1 MKSVRTSTRRRVR
14 LCGLVLTLGLWLSGL
29 GSANAEPS
37 AECRALAVRFGA
49 AAYELDAGALAGLIA
64 CVSVELQ
71 DRTGGPAL
79 PPPRPPALPP
89 PPSSELPPTPPPPA
103 SEPVRPPPAPL
114 APPPPPSAR
123 ISSFPQAWP
132 QSQPWGGD
140 WPNAGFGD

>member
-1 MKSVRTSTRRRVR
+1 MKSVRTRTRRRVR
-14 LCGLVLTLGLWLSGL
+14 LCGLVLALGLWVSG
-29 GSANAEPS
+29 GDPARAEPS

-71 DRTGGPAL
+71 DRTGGSAPA
-79 PPPRPPALPP
+79 PP
-89 PPSSELPPTPPPPA
+89 PPPQTPPQPPPSV

-114 APPPPPSAR
+114 PPPPPPSAR

-132 QSQPWGGD
+132 QSAPWGGD
-140 WPNAGFGD
+140 WPNAGMGD